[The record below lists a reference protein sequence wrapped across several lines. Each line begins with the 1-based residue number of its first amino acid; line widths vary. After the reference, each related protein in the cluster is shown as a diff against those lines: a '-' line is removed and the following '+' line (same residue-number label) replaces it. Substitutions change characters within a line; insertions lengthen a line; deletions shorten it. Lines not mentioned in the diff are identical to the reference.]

1 MPSNRHHNLVRTGE
15 SISQCLRCE
24 VEVEDGAEPGECP
37 GKTLMQDAGDL
48 VKAALQLPTE
58 AQECA
63 ALAKWLDRAGV
74 LYTHVPLG
82 GLRDRKAAAL
92 LRNMGAKRGVPDYLI
107 FTTPPHWWHTTHQL
121 ATARHRGVALEMKR
135 RKGGSLSEQQK
146 WWIAQL
152 KLAGWHVIVARGAQD
167 AVTQLTA
174 LGYGQQTDREVAR

>member
-1 MPSNRHHNLVRTGE
+1 MPSNRHHNLVRTGDP
-15 SISQCLRCE
+15 
-24 VEVEDGAEPGECP
+24 V
-37 GKTLMQDAGDL
+37 
-48 VKAALQLPTE
+48 PTE

-74 LYTHVPLG
+74 LYTHVPMG

-107 FTTPPHWWHTTHQL
+107 FTPPPVWWPVGSSP
-121 ATARHRGVALEMKR
+121 APVGMRGVALEMKR
-135 RKGGSLSEQQK
+135 RKGGSLSDPQK

-152 KLAGWHVIVARGAQD
+152 KLAGWHVIVARGARD

-174 LGYGQQTDREVAR
+174 LGFGQQTDLEVAR